1 MAFNDK
7 KIGRINHMLI
17 IFIVVVWIDLANG
30 PNNLVWTNHCWVFS
44 DDN

>member
-17 IFIVVVWIDLANG
+17 IFLVIVLTDLANG
-30 PNNLVWTNHCWVFS
+30 PNRPIWCGVIIAHS
-44 DDN
+44 IQ